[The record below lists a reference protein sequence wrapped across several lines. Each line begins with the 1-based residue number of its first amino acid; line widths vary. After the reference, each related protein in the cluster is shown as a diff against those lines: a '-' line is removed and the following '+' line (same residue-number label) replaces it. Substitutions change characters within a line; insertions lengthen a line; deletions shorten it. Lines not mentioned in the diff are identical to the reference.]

1 MSSVFPQANDPNKVS
16 SYENTL
22 IALLSNVVKPPPIPD
37 YTFDLEIMPISDHDF
52 LCLFY
57 NNLARQYC
65 VSTSNA
71 YNEHLSFTNKYY
83 VTAANQLASFHFS
96 DMILKKNAEHRL
108 ITNNTIP
115 SLHIMSSLKETLK
128 IKNLAQIQ
136 GFQQALTWP
145 EVIDMLITSEKI
157 VVSED
162 ISDEAKVVLAV
173 QFIYVDPYSQL
184 NIATN
189 FNYEVTIRGYL
200 NLGLDSPVK
209 KVEEPMVVKVEE
221 PVVKV
226 EEPVVKVE
234 EPAVVKVEEPAV
246 VKVEEPVV
254 KVEEE
259 EEETGDLYKSD
270 KINHYSY
277 DETFDFNSA
286 KPVNNVRII
295 DTANPA
301 INKDN
306 DEFMNT
312 LLKQIQSLHEADGDD
327 DDYDAMD
334 FPDDQSQWTS
344 K

>member
-1 MSSVFPQANDPNKVS
+1 MSSVFPRANDPYKVS

-22 IALLSNVVKPPPIPD
+22 IALLSNVVKPPAIPD

-71 YNEHLSFTNKYY
+71 YNEHLSFSNKYY

-108 ITNNTIP
+108 ITNNTIT

-162 ISDEAKVVLAV
+162 LSDEAKVVLAV

-189 FNYEVTIRGYL
+189 FNYEVAIRGYL
-200 NLGLDSPVK
+200 NLGLDSPVAK
-209 KVEEPMVVKVEE
+209 IEPAVVKMEA

-226 EEPVVKVE
+226 EPKVE
-234 EPAVVKVEEPAV
+234 KVEAPVE
-246 VKVEEPVV
+246 KVEPKVEKVEVPVE
-254 KVEEE
+254 KMEEE
-259 EEETGDLYKSD
+259 EEESEHDYKSH

-277 DETFDFNSA
+277 DETFNFNSNSA
-286 KPVNNVRII
+286 KEVNNVRIF
-295 DTANPA
+295 DTAKPA
-301 INKDN
+301 VNN
-306 DEFMNT
+306 ESDEFMST

>member
-22 IALLSNVVKPPPIPD
+22 IALLSNVVKPPAIPD
-37 YTFDLEIMPISDHDF
+37 YTFDLEIMPVSDHDF

-71 YNEHLSFTNKYY
+71 YNEHLSFSNKYY

-136 GFQQALTWP
+136 GFQQALTWY

-157 VVSED
+157 VVSKD

-184 NIATN
+184 NIATSCKGRS
-189 FNYEVTIRGYL
+189 TRG
-200 NLGLDSPVK
+200 
-209 KVEEPMVVKVEE
+209 
-221 PVVKV
+221 
-226 EEPVVKVE
+226 
-234 EPAVVKVEEPAV
+234 
-246 VKVEEPVV
+246 
-254 KVEEE
+254 
-259 EEETGDLYKSD
+259 
-270 KINHYSY
+270 
-277 DETFDFNSA
+277 
-286 KPVNNVRII
+286 
-295 DTANPA
+295 
-301 INKDN
+301 
-306 DEFMNT
+306 
-312 LLKQIQSLHEADGDD
+312 
-327 DDYDAMD
+327 
-334 FPDDQSQWTS
+334 
-344 K
+344 